1 MSKAHRSLDA
11 TVALEV
17 TAAGAENQLLL
28 QAGFVEPDDLS
39 AIVSPADIVV
49 SVLTPS
55 VLELQGHPGVRGEKL
70 FSVCRNVAHR
80 ANLRLLAG

>member
-28 QAGFVEPDDLS
+28 QAGIVESNDLS

-49 SVLTPS
+49 SVPIREICS
-55 VLELQGHPGVRGEKL
+55 
-70 FSVCRNVAHR
+70 
-80 ANLRLLAG
+80 